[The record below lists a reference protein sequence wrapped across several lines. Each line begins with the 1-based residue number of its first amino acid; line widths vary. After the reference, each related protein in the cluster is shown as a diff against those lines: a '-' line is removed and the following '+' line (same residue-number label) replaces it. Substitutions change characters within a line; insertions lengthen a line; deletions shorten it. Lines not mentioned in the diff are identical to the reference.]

1 VSLNAGQI
9 GAAKPER
16 RCFERLAHELKAR
29 PGEILYVG
37 DDPLLDVA
45 AARAAGCRTAW
56 MNRRSLDWPQD
67 LAPADLVVQ
76 DCGQLAA
83 ALGA

>member
-1 VSLNAGQI
+1 
-9 GAAKPER
+9 
-16 RCFERLAHELKAR
+16 
-29 PGEILYVG
+29 
-37 DDPLLDVA
+37 
-45 AARAAGCRTAW
+45 